1 MNQGLND
8 PQTLLLKLCEEIS
21 GNTAEAALRWASSGA
36 MSITGEPSG
45 VSRQVPVG
53 VSSKIGQL
61 SEILTKLTGF
71 PVDGLGL
78 LGERAAIA
86 GFTRQG
92 NRSVGGYAKI
102 VEAAD
107 TPICINF
114 ARPDDLLLIPAWLKK
129 RIDPHDHRKVLSIIG
144 KSQSQDLM
152 RQADLLGIPLGVPG
166 TAGHETPVVL
176 TEGGPTKGDSQ
187 KPLVLE
193 FGSLWAGPLC
203 GDLLRRFGC
212 RVIKVE
218 SLTRPDGARRGPA
231 GFFDLLNGGKE
242 SLAVDFNDK
251 SSLEMLLKIV
261 NEADVI
267 IEGSRPRA
275 LRHLGIDAEKEVEN
289 GSVWVSITGY
299 GRTGFRAE
307 GVAFGDDAAVSG
319 DLFLREPLGFI
330 ADAVADPSAG
340 LFSATLAMSALESR
354 KGWMLDVALSRVA
367 KWMIGTGEIP
377 EEIKEN
383 KVAEPY
389 ARKIETVA
397 PSLGKHNSHLKNE
410 FS

>member
-21 GNTAEAALRWASSGA
+21 GNTAEAASRWASSGA

-53 VSSKIGQL
+53 VSSKIGRL

-78 LGERAAIA
+78 LGERAAIS

-129 RIDPHDHRKVLSIIG
+129 RIDPYDHRKVLSIIG

-193 FGSLWAGPLC
+193 FGSLWAGPLW
-203 GDLLRRFGC
+203 RSAK
-212 RVIKVE
+212 KVW
-218 SLTRPDGARRGPA
+218 LPCH
-231 GFFDLLNGGKE
+231 K
-242 SLAVDFNDK
+242 
-251 SSLEMLLKIV
+251 
-261 NEADVI
+261 
-267 IEGSRPRA
+267 
-275 LRHLGIDAEKEVEN
+275 
-289 GSVWVSITGY
+289 
-299 GRTGFRAE
+299 
-307 GVAFGDDAAVSG
+307 
-319 DLFLREPLGFI
+319 
-330 ADAVADPSAG
+330 
-340 LFSATLAMSALESR
+340 SR
-354 KGWMLDVALSRVA
+354 KFDTTRRS
-367 KWMIGTGEIP
+367 
-377 EEIKEN
+377 
-383 KVAEPY
+383 
-389 ARKIETVA
+389 
-397 PSLGKHNSHLKNE
+397 
-410 FS
+410 